1 MGVLEVTSGMM
12 AFSTF
17 MGVMFAGLY
26 YLYQVLEIGYFGLF
40 MFILIYLNVNLLV
53 LLYMKRYLR

>member
-1 MGVLEVTSGMM
+1 MGMLEVTSGMM

-26 YLYQVLEIGYFGLF
+26 YLYQILEISYLGLLLF
-40 MFILIYLNVNLLV
+40 SVIYLNINLLF
-53 LLYMKRYLR
+53 LLYMRRYLK